1 MAESETLVAA
11 QPPAVEEDANR
22 NEDQPMPDVQ
32 NPSDASDSGSDS
44 DSDDEAQA
52 KAQIEALETALNG
65 NPTDYDNHVQ
75 YIKILRKQGDIEK
88 LRQARETMSSLFP
101 LIPGMWREWA
111 KDETTISSGADAFSA
126 VEKLYERGVSDY
138 LSVPLWCDYLNFVQE
153 HDPSVR
159 ECSASGISKA
169 RNLFERALTAAG
181 LHVAEGHKIWELYRE
196 FEQAILFTIE
206 ESDSGSLHMLLID
219 EVKILSVFSNAN
231 ACPGSVIVDK
241 AREKQIQRIRNL
253 FHRQLSI
260 PLADLK
266 STLLAY
272 KAWEADNGSSNDVNS
287 SELDGLS
294 SHVVSVYQKALE
306 MLSAR
311 ANFEENISKKDV
323 DSGKLQEFMVAE
335 RFEDVAYLKFEY
347 SFGDPA
353 RIQILYERAVADFPI
368 STDLWIEY
376 TQYLDKTF
384 KTARIV
390 RDAYYRAT
398 RNCHWVGEL
407 WVRYLL
413 SLERSH
419 GSEEELSTVFE
430 KSVQCTFSSFDEYL
444 DIFLTRVDGL
454 RRRLSSTAVED
465 GVDYAV
471 IRDIFQMFIING
483 FIAMNI
489 LLKICSYSL
498 LIVTVGQ
505 HAFLLFY
512 SSEHAKVVIRYWAR
526 LESKLGKDLIAAR
539 GVWESLL
546 KMLKNSGS
554 MLEAWL
560 GYIAWEIE
568 MGHIN
573 EARSLYKRSYSK
585 KFPGTGSED
594 ICHSWVRFEREYGAL
609 EHFDIAVQKVAP
621 RLQELQLFRLQQESK
636 NAGLAKYE
644 RENPSTKNAREKRKP
659 ISSSA
664 DEQSPAKRR
673 KDTDQNLKKTN
684 ENDKAQAGHSAA
696 ASKAAKI
703 DEKKSE
709 SSSQETKHKPS
720 KKSFDDQCTATDNDL
735 RNFFADVGGVVAVR
749 ILKDKFT
756 RKSREK
762 NKQILLG
769 KRVSILKSDPQQG
782 RKKVA
787 ERSIK
792 PEHGNAAKQIDD
804 SGKTDSQEASKERK
818 EEQSQSSSSSL
829 DKDVQLKGRN
839 TFAVPRNVIPLGR
852 STRFKPQSDGAKEQ
866 DDDEN
871 PKSND
876 EFRKMFI
883 KK

>member
-1 MAESETLVAA
+1 MSESETPVSA
-11 QPPAVEEDANR
+11 QPRRVEEDANKS
-22 NEDQPMPDVQ
+22 EDQTMPDVQ

-44 DSDDEAQA
+44 DSDDEVQA
-52 KAQIEALETALNG
+52 KAQIEALEIALNS
-65 NPTDYDNHVQ
+65 NPTDYDSHVQ
-75 YIKILRKQGDIEK
+75 YIKNLRKQGDIEK

-101 LIPGMWREWA
+101 LIPEMWREWA
-111 KDETTISSGADAFSA
+111 KDETTISSGGDAFSS

-138 LSVPLWCDYLNFVQE
+138 LSVSLWCDYLNFVQE

-169 RNLFERALTAAG
+169 RNIFERALAAAG

-206 ESDSGSLHMLLID
+206 ETDTG
-219 EVKILSVFSNAN
+219 
-231 ACPGSVIVDK
+231 
-241 AREKQIQRIRNL
+241 AREKQIQRVRNL

-272 KAWEADNGSSNDVNS
+272 KAWEADNGSLNDVNN
-287 SELDGLS
+287 SEVDGLS

-323 DSGKLQEFMVAE
+323 DSEKLQDFM
-335 RFEDVAYLKFEY
+335 AYLKFEH

-353 RIQILYERAVADFPI
+353 RIQILYERAIAEFPT
-368 STDLWIEY
+368 SSDLWIEY

-390 RDAYYRAT
+390 RDAYNRAT

-430 KSVQCTFSSFDEYL
+430 KSVQCIFSSFDEYL
-444 DIFLTRVDGL
+444 NIFLTRVDGL
-454 RRRLSSTAVED
+454 RRRICASSAVED
-465 GVDYAV
+465 SVDYAV
-471 IRDIFQMFIING
+471 IRDIFQRASDYLSLHLDNTDSFLRM
-483 FIAMNI
+483 
-489 LLKICSYSL
+489 YS
-498 LIVTVGQ
+498 
-505 HAFLLFY
+505 
-512 SSEHAKVVIRYWAR
+512 YWAR

-546 KMLKNSGS
+546 KNSGS

-568 MGHIN
+568 MGHIT

-585 KFPGTGSED
+585 KFLGTGSEKIIQD
-594 ICHSWVRFEREYGAL
+594 ICHSWVRFEREYGSL

-621 RLQELQLFRLQQESK
+621 RLQELQLYRLQQESK
-636 NAGLAKYE
+636 NASLATHE
-644 RENPSTKNAREKRKP
+644 RENPSTKNACEKRKP
-659 ISSSA
+659 MSSSA
-664 DEQSPAKRR
+664 DEQSPTKRQ
-673 KDTDQNLKKTN
+673 KDTAQNLKKTN

-703 DEKKSE
+703 DEKKPE
-709 SSSQETKHKPS
+709 SSSQETKHKPR
-720 KKSFDDQCTATDNDL
+720 KKSFDDQCTVFVSNLSQQATDNDL

-749 ILKDKFT
+749 ILKDRYT
-756 RKSREK
+756 RKSRGLAYVDFSDDAHLNAAQEK

-787 ERSIK
+787 ESSIK
-792 PEHGNAAKQIDD
+792 PGHGPQYC
-804 SGKTDSQEASKERK
+804 GKTDSQEASKEKK
-818 EEQSQSSSSSL
+818 EEQSQLSSSSL
-829 DKDVQLKGRN
+829 DIDVQLKGRN
-839 TFAVPRNVIPLGR
+839 TFAVPRNVKPLGQ

-866 DDDEN
+866 DGDEN

-883 KK
+883 RK